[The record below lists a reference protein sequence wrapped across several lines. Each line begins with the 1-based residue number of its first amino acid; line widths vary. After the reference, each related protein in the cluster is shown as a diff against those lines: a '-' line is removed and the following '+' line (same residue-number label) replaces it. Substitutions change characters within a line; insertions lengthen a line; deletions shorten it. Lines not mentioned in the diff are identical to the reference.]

1 MQSKDRYVLA
11 KKGSGKGFQRRR
23 RKKRKLVH
31 RVFPCLIDLMIK
43 K

>member
-1 MQSKDRYVLA
+1 MQSKDRYALA
-11 KKGSGKGFQRRR
+11 KKGSGKGLKRR

>member
-23 RKKRKLVH
+23 KKRKLVH
-31 RVFPCLIDLMIK
+31 RVFPCLMDLMIK